1 MILRIIGHKT
11 KTLEMSN
18 PLCQYAKLFREVNY
32 EYMYD
37 KKPQLTR
44 DDFDNIVYNK
54 YIDFLRFSNC
64 RINLKKDDLVVK
76 VTEYLNSE
84 FDGYDLFMSII
95 DNEENQFFEKMYS
108 YYDF

>member
-1 MILRIIGHKT
+1 
-11 KTLEMSN
+11 MSN

-54 YIDFLRFSNC
+54 YMDFLRFSNS
-64 RINLKKDDLVVK
+64 RINLKKDDLVIK

>member
-1 MILRIIGHKT
+1 
-11 KTLEMSN
+11 MSN

-54 YIDFLRFSNC
+54 YMDFLRFSNS
-64 RINLKKDDLVVK
+64 RINLKKDVLVIK

>member
-1 MILRIIGHKT
+1 
-11 KTLEMSN
+11 MSN